1 MAEGVRDV
9 GESEGSAVMAE
20 IGAAQAGIPGL
31 KGRRLP
37 TGLNGS
43 DETGRWNQRRR

>member
-20 IGAAQAGIPGL
+20 IGAAQAGIPGP
-31 KGRRLP
+31 KGLP